1 MSGFLLLA
9 RCIDLVKEQLKN
21 MGGKLI
27 VGNLSYATTE
37 GDLKTLF
44 TKASQV
50 TSVALITDRIS
61 GSSKAFAFVEMSTQA
76 EAEQAISTLN
86 GFNLDNS
93 ELRIDIVKKPREG
106 RRRGLIR
113 QSGRNRR

>member
-1 MSGFLLLA
+1 MA
-9 RCIDLVKEQLKN
+9 
-21 MGGKLI
+21 GKLI

-37 GDLKTLF
+37 ADLKTLF
-44 TKASQV
+44 ARAGQV

-61 GSSKAFAFVEMSTQA
+61 GNSKAFAFVEMSTQI
-76 EAEQAISTLN
+76 EAEEAITTLN

-93 ELRIDIVKKPREG
+93 ELRLNLVKPHKQPR
-106 RRRGLIR
+106 RLASR